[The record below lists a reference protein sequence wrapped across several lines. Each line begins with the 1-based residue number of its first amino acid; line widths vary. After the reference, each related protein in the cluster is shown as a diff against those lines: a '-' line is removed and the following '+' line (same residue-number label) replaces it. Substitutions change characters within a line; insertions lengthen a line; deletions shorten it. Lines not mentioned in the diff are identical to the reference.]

1 MSSNHLGR
9 AREIAQERISRKGLV
24 SMHDF
29 LAGMACGVEDTYA
42 AVGALVEL
50 GELMEI
56 PQCVRLPAER
66 SFIRALGTPVPPD
79 P

>member
-1 MSSNHLGR
+1 
-9 AREIAQERISRKGLV
+9 
-24 SMHDF
+24 MHDF

-42 AVGALVEL
+42 AVGVLVEL

>member
-9 AREIAQERISRKGLV
+9 AREIAAGQINLRGMV
-24 SMHDF
+24 TMHDF
-29 LAGMACGVEDTYA
+29 LAGMACRVEDTYS
-42 AVGALVEL
+42 AVGVLVAL
-50 GELMEI
+50 GELVEI
-56 PQCVRLPAER
+56 PKSVTLPAER